1 MVEVKDMAAAYAEG
15 LQVRISSFKEEIE
28 HMEERYLEARKTAQ
42 SELVEM
48 EAHHLSC
55 VQALDSPESC
65 CNKTEGGE
73 TASTDSENID

>member
-1 MVEVKDMAAAYAEG
+1 MVEVKDMATAYAEG
-15 LQVRISSFKEEIE
+15 LQSRIGSFQEEIDQ
-28 HMEERYLEARKTAQ
+28 MEERYLEARKTAQ

-48 EAHHLSC
+48 EAHYLSC
-55 VQALDSPESC
+55 IQALDSPESC